1 MKPYRRWICSLKPND
16 NLSGSH
22 GDIMQPKVAIHGSC
36 VSRDLAEFHGYEVTH
51 YQARSSMCSKIGGK
65 IDYDSMLLNSIKTN
79 FQRRMVEWDLGKR
92 PFTSLNSDFVLI
104 DLIDERFD
112 VFTNG
117 ESFATRSQAFFNSSV
132 LKSMGAGYNR
142 IERGS
147 EQHLEFFRHGVRK
160 FTTFLDKPVFFHDA
174 RWAEMYRVN
183 QENFNF
189 KNSGKIRDE
198 NALLGSLSEIIQE
211 EISFTKILRAPSL
224 TVGDASHKWGPASF
238 HYIPEYYQEINKQI
252 LQSLD

>member
-1 MKPYRRWICSLKPND
+1 
-16 NLSGSH
+16 
-22 GDIMQPKVAIHGSC
+22 MQPKVAIHGSC

-147 EQHLEFFRHGVRK
+147 ESILNSLDMELESLLLSWINRFF
-160 FTTFLDKPVFFHDA
+160 FTTH
-174 RWAEMYRVN
+174 
-183 QENFNF
+183 
-189 KNSGKIRDE
+189 
-198 NALLGSLSEIIQE
+198 
-211 EISFTKILRAPSL
+211 
-224 TVGDASHKWGPASF
+224 VGQKC
-238 HYIPEYYQEINKQI
+238 IE
-252 LQSLD
+252 